1 MLNINPILD
10 DMILPISL
18 IVSVVALLLLYVLRL
33 RNYRLPVKYTAWQNE
48 AQEIED
54 VTHDA
59 LVAAGSGYPTISI
72 IIPAGQSS
80 RDVTPLLDS
89 LYAMDYSGKY
99 EVIIADMGQNA
110 NIKDVYKRY
119 SATHDHLRYTFIPA
133 TSRNIELRKL
143 AITLGIKA
151 ARGEWI
157 IVLSP
162 DTVPESPAWLKH
174 YAQNL
179 TDDRD
184 FVEAYYNYADDG
196 SLLARRAILE
206 RVGEY
211 VARLSALENGI
222 LAGCGHSNW
231 AVRKSWFLENDGFA
245 DSLPITFG
253 EESIMVN
260 RHALAER
267 SALLCSPE
275 TRLVEDIQSRRQL
288 TRERVERL
296 EVRHRFTPSVRR
308 LYCKDG
314 WASLMVYLYVGSL
327 LLYIIKRLAS
337 DLPYAIY
344 TIQCIYTD
352 IACLLLI
359 AAGITIPMLLIRKAL
374 RSLGERKYGAYLYWF
389 ALMKPFYAASISIR
403 RLAHKQDFI
412 RKYI

>member
-1 MLNINPILD
+1 MLNISPILD

-33 RNYRLPVKYTAWQNE
+33 HNYKLPVKYAAWQDE

-72 IIPAGQSS
+72 IIPADESAHEIS
-80 RDVTPLLDS
+80 PLLDS

-99 EVIIADMGQNA
+99 EVILADMGQDA

-119 SATHDHLRYTFIPA
+119 STTHNHLRYTFIPS

-162 DTVPESPAWLKH
+162 DTMPESPAWLKH

-196 SLLARRAILE
+196 SIIARRAILE

-211 VARLSALENGI
+211 VIRLSALEKGI
-222 LAGCGHSNW
+222 LAGCGNSNW
-231 AVRKSWFLENDGFA
+231 AVRKSWFLENGGFA

-253 EESIMVN
+253 EESIMIN
-260 RHALAER
+260 RHAQAER

-275 TRLVEDIQSRRQL
+275 TRLIENIRSRQQL
-288 TRERVERL
+288 THERVERL
-296 EVRHRFTPSVRR
+296 EVRHRLTSSVRR

-314 WASLMVYLYVGSL
+314 CASLMVYLYAISL
-327 LLYIIKRLAS
+327 LLYIGERLVS
-337 DLPYAIY
+337 DLQYSIY

-359 AAGITIPMLLIRKAL
+359 VAGLTLPMLIIRKSL
-374 RSLGERKYGAYLYWF
+374 RALGERKYGAYLYWF
-389 ALMKPFYAASISIR
+389 ALMKPFYAASISMR

>member
-275 TRLVEDIQSRRQL
+275 TKLVEDIQSRRQL

-296 EVRHRFTPSVRR
+296 EVRHRLTPSVRR

-327 LLYIIKRLAS
+327 LLYIVKRLAS

-359 AAGITIPMLLIRKAL
+359 AACITIPMLLIRKAL